1 MLFSYFRIEY
11 HYYNRMRKKSK
22 ALKLQLI
29 PLFFLVV
36 LTACKVSEDNTTSS
50 EVIASPK
57 LSLIIPNT
65 GAIGDLIKIIGENF
79 GKVKEDITVHFGVKT
94 ADVIDFSET
103 LISCKAPDLVGENLI
118 SVTVNKATSNSLKFT
133 YSNKTPNDEDFASKD
148 KEKILSLLSQ
158 KEPIN
163 WVFTGNSI
171 THGAKHTHGMRS
183 YPEIFAERIRWELQR
198 TTDFVINTGISGHT
212 TQQILSDF
220 DNRVSQFKP
229 KVVAMMIGTN
239 DAANNNNISVD
250 QYGANLKAIIGKIR
264 KIEAVPILLTPNII
278 IVEKSP
284 ERNRLFEYVSKMKA
298 IAQEEKVILVDNWN
312 IWSVELQAKYNGEVF
327 KHLLN
332 DPLHP
337 NGFGHQEIAMA
348 LFKELSIF
356 DPESPTCGG
365 EYYEG
370 YH

>member
-1 MLFSYFRIEY
+1 
-11 HYYNRMRKKSK
+11 MRKKSK

-94 ADVIDFSET
+94 AEVIDFSET
-103 LISCKAPDLVGENLI
+103 LISCKAPALIGENLI
-118 SVTVNKATSNSLKFT
+118 SVTVNKTTSNSLKFT
-133 YSNKTPNDEDFASKD
+133 YTDNGTNDEDFASKD

-171 THGAKHTHGMRS
+171 TQGAKHTHGMRS

-198 TTDFVINTGISGHT
+198 TTDFVINTGISGNNT
-212 TQQILSDF
+212 LNILNDF
-220 DNRVSQFKP
+220 DKRVSQFNP
-229 KVVAMMIGTN
+229 KVVVLMIGTN
-239 DAANNNNISVD
+239 DADNNRNISVD
-250 QYGANLKAIIGKIR
+250 QFGANLKAIIGKIR
-264 KIEAVPILLTPNII
+264 QIEAVPILLTPNII

-284 ERNRLFEYVSKMKA
+284 GRNKLFEYVSKMKA

-327 KHLLN
+327 KYLLN

-356 DPESPTCGG
+356 DPVAPTCGG